1 MDFITVSGEKT
12 ADILVFGL
20 STCIWCKK
28 AKQLLEDDL
37 KVEFRYI
44 FVDKLGD
51 AEKEE
56 ALDLMQKYNPAGG
69 FPTTVI
75 NDEKVIVGYRAR
87 DIREALG
94 K

>member
-1 MDFITVSGEKT
+1 MEFTTVSGEKT
-12 ADILVFGL
+12 ADIVVFAL

-28 AKQLLEDDL
+28 TKQLLEDEL
-37 KVEFRYI
+37 GVEFKYV
-44 FVDKLGD
+44 FVDNLND

-56 ALDLMQKYNPAGG
+56 ALAEMQKFNPAGG

-75 NDEKVIVGYRAR
+75 NGEKVVVGYRAR
-87 DIREALG
+87 DIREAIG